1 MKSGGLRIN
10 KINKRSIENSPLI
23 TIITVVRNGE
33 QIIEET
39 IASVLQQEYNNIEYI
54 IIDGGSTDNTIEK
67 IKKHENSINLW
78 ISEPDKGIYDAMN
91 KGIALASGEWIN
103 FMNAGDQFY
112 DFSTLKKIVSEIIKR
127 KSDIIYGDF
136 VAVNA
141 NFGSQLLIKARSLD
155 TIYRGNLYSHQSCF
169 VKSEVLRDNLFDTR
183 YKITADYNQMVSLF
197 LQNKTFFYL
206 PIPISIMLADG
217 ISYSN
222 VKTYKEQMKIVHF
235 YKPYSLYLFSYLPL
249 IFTSYLRLILGK
261 QLTLF
266 IRGIKW
272 KFLEFSNK

>member
-1 MKSGGLRIN
+1 
-10 KINKRSIENSPLI
+10 
-23 TIITVVRNGE
+23 
-33 QIIEET
+33 
-39 IASVLQQEYNNIEYI
+39 
-54 IIDGGSTDNTIEK
+54 
-67 IKKHENSINLW
+67 
-78 ISEPDKGIYDAMN
+78 
-91 KGIALASGEWIN
+91 
-103 FMNAGDQFY
+103 
-112 DFSTLKKIVSEIIKR
+112 
-127 KSDIIYGDF
+127 
-136 VAVNA
+136 
-141 NFGSQLLIKARSLD
+141 
-155 TIYRGNLYSHQSCF
+155 